1 MDGFTLTDAATLCR
15 EKADWLKG
23 VPYPPTGAS
32 GAAGEKEAFLR
43 ACILDVCSAEPEDR
57 EDVAENAG
65 DQDPSDPPVPPSTT
79 TTTTTTSTST
89 TTTTTTPAVVGD
101 ELYVFGF
108 TPYVGSSSPYM
119 PEGVVEVE
127 SLPDGNTRLSWSLTG
142 LDPGCSRTCKN
153 DNCCG
158 VVIYE
163 GGNRADKQS
172 AANCVVNCRLGSR

>member
-23 VPYPPTGAS
+23 VPYPPSGAS

-127 SLPDGNTRLSWSLTG
+127 SLPDGNTPFLEPHRPRPGLQQDLQERQLLWSRHLRRRESG
-142 LDPGCSRTCKN
+142 RPAVDSECSAR
-153 DNCCG
+153 
-158 VVIYE
+158 
-163 GGNRADKQS
+163 
-172 AANCVVNCRLGSR
+172 CR